1 MVVINFTPEMGGET
15 GWVSGTIFDVRS
27 FRQWKKKK
35 IRLGDAFRGGGVSHR
50 IDGHSLDERTK
61 ISKKEENASDKYR
74 FSVPFTSGGCGLV
87 GETAR
92 VRCAEGSVR
101 AEDEE

>member
-1 MVVINFTPEMGGET
+1 MTSDLFG
-15 GWVSGTIFDVRS
+15 SG
-27 FRQWKKKK
+27 KKKK